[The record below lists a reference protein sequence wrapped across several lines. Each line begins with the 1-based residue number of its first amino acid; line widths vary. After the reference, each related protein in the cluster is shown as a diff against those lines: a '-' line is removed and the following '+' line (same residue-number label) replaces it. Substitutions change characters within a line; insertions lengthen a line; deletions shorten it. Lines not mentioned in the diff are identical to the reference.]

1 MKLCQNGIGK
11 KFRTQG
17 KSDKETFSDHA
28 YNLTNLF
35 DRWIKG
41 QDAYENIDRLKEI
54 ILLERFYDTVSE
66 ELRVCLLD
74 KKNH

>member
-1 MKLCQNGIGK
+1 MVFFKL

-17 KSDKETFSDHA
+17 KSGKETFSDHA

-41 QDAYENIDRLKEI
+41 QDAYENIDCLKEW
-54 ILLERFYDTVSE
+54 F
-66 ELRVCLLD
+66 
-74 KKNH
+74 